1 MKVVDLRELA
11 LKKVK
16 ITGDVIGKFGI
27 FEIEQ
32 VYKNNT
38 KEVIFT

>member
-16 ITGDVIGKFGI
+16 ITGNVIGKFGT

-38 KEVIFT
+38 KDVL